1 MICKFFKTQT
11 GGGVSAINY
20 LLDKRVNQGT
30 AKVLQGDEFLT
41 RELIKSMTQKHK
53 TCVGVLSFEEKNI
66 SEELKKE
73 IMESFENALLTPEM
87 KGRYNI
93 LWVEH
98 TDKGRLE
105 LNFVIPK
112 IDLESKKA
120 FNPYYHPADKKR
132 IETWGDYINLR
143 YGFTNPKDPAKEQT
157 IQGSKK
163 AKELFKD
170 YESLDKILHQQVAD
184 EVINSR
190 DELITF
196 LEQNNIEVTRKGKDY
211 LSIKLPESK
220 KAKRFKG
227 SIYNEQFTSF
237 AELREIRGEKE
248 RRAKEYNRRDNEKEL
263 GRLEQELKELISLK
277 SQFYRETIRTINER
291 LRKKTKQS
299 FQRDREKSLQ
309 SRTDEI
315 QTIKPSDELS
325 SGNAYDDDFISDCVV
340 SVDKALSN
348 QQRANDNGQQWE
360 SVSLHRE
367 KSSGTTGEFLLP
379 TTELKEED
387 DNIRTRVN
395 RRNREIT
402 EQDNRISKSRNEL
415 TQYYQNGTR
424 ELQEKLAKFGEQIQ
438 GIGEQIRRAGQRIR
452 SNSEERRKQQ
462 RHRFANFE
470 EQVRSFGSKFAEQI
484 NGVRFLIKARIDGVR
499 GRLKQIR
506 ERILIRTG
514 QVLKTSQKIE
524 QEQIK
529 AKAKES
535 NNIKKGFGL
544 GR

>member
-73 IMESFENALLTPEM
+73 IMESFENTLLTPEM

-143 YGFTNPKDPAKEQT
+143 YGFTDPKDPAKEQT

-170 YESLDKILHQQVAD
+170 YEILDKILHQQVAD

-227 SIYNEQFTSF
+227 SIYDEQFTSF
-237 AELREIRGEKE
+237 AELREIRREKE
-248 RRAKEYNRRDNEKEL
+248 TRAKEYNRRDNEKEL
-263 GRLEQELKELISLK
+263 GRLEHELKELVSLK

-291 LRKKTKQS
+291 LRKKAEQS

-325 SGNAYDDDFISDCVV
+325 SGNAYDDNFVSDCVV
-340 SVDKALSN
+340 SVDQALSN

-360 SVSLHRE
+360 SVSLYRE

-379 TTELKEED
+379 TTELKEEEY

-395 RRNREIT
+395 RRNREIAN
-402 EQDNRISKSRNEL
+402 EDNRISKSRNEL

-424 ELQEKLAKFGEQIQ
+424 ELQERVRNLRERIQ
-438 GIGEQIRRAGQRIR
+438 GIGEEIRRTVQGIR
-452 SNSEERRKQQ
+452 SNREERRKQQ
-462 RHRFANFE
+462 RQRFTNFE
-470 EQVRSFGSKFAEQI
+470 EQVRNFGSKFAEQI
-484 NGVRFLIKARIDGVR
+484 NGVRFFIKERINE
-499 GRLKQIR
+499 LR
-506 ERILIRTG
+506 ERILMRSK

-524 QEQIK
+524 QEQPK
-529 AKAKES
+529 AKVKES
-535 NNIKKGFGL
+535 DNIKKGFGL
-544 GR
+544 GI

>member
-30 AKVLQGDEFLT
+30 ARILKGDEFLT
-41 RELIKSMTQKHK
+41 KELIKSMTQKHK
-53 TCVGVLSFEEKNI
+53 TCVGVLSFEEQNI
-66 SEELKKE
+66 NEDLKKE

-87 KGRYNI
+87 KGRFNI

-120 FNPYYHPADKKR
+120 FNPYYHYADKKR

-143 YGFTNPKDPAKEQT
+143 YGFTDPKDPAKEQT

-190 DELITF
+190 DELIYF

-227 SIYNEQFTSF
+227 SIYDEQFTSF

-248 RRAKEYNRRDNEKEL
+248 RRAEEYNRRDNEKEL
-263 GRLEQELKELISLK
+263 RRIEHELKELISLK
-277 SQFYRETIRTINER
+277 SEFYRETIRTINER
-291 LRKKTKQS
+291 LRKKAEQS
-299 FQRDREKSLQ
+299 FQRDREKNLQ
-309 SRTDEI
+309 SRADEI

-325 SGNAYDDDFISDCVV
+325 SWNAYDDDFTRDCVV
-340 SVDKALSN
+340 SVDKALSD
-348 QQRANDNGQQWE
+348 QQRVNDNGQQWE
-360 SVSLHRE
+360 SVSLYRE

-379 TTELKEED
+379 TTKLKEEEY

-395 RRNREIT
+395 RRNREIAN
-402 EQDNRISKSRNEL
+402 EDNRISKSRNEL

-424 ELQEKLAKFGEQIQ
+424 ELQERVRNFRERIQ

-462 RHRFANFE
+462 RQRFANFE
-470 EQVRSFGSKFAEQI
+470 EQIRSFGSKFAEQI
-484 NGVRFLIKARIDGVR
+484 NGVRFFIKERINE
-499 GRLKQIR
+499 LR
-506 ERILIRTG
+506 ERILMRSK

-524 QEQIK
+524 QEQPK
-529 AKAKES
+529 AKVKES
-535 NNIKKGFGL
+535 DNIKKGFGL
-544 GR
+544 GI

>member
-1 MICKFFKTQT
+1 
-11 GGGVSAINY
+11 
-20 LLDKRVNQGT
+20 
-30 AKVLQGDEFLT
+30 
-41 RELIKSMTQKHK
+41 
-53 TCVGVLSFEEKNI
+53 
-66 SEELKKE
+66 KKK

-93 LWVEH
+93 LWIEH

-105 LNFVIPK
+105 LNFIIPK
-112 IDLESKKA
+112 MDLGSKKA
-120 FNPYYHPADKKR
+120 FNPYFHHVDSKR
-132 IETWGDYINLR
+132 IDFWRDFVNLS
-143 YGFTNPKDPAKEQT
+143 YGFSNPKDPAKEQT

-163 AKELFKD
+163 EKQLFKD
-170 YESLDKILHQQVAD
+170 YGSLDKILHQQVAD

-196 LEQNNIEVTRKGKDY
+196 LEQNSIEVTRKGKDY

-227 SIYNEQFTSF
+227 SIYDEQFTSF
-237 AELREIRGEKE
+237 AELREIRREKE
-248 RRAKEYNRRDNEKEL
+248 RRAKEFNRRDNEKEL
-263 GRLEQELKELISLK
+263 RRIEQELKELISLK
-277 SQFYRETIRTINER
+277 SQFYREKIRRTNER
-291 LRKKTKQS
+291 LRKKAEQS

-309 SRTDEI
+309 SRADEI
-315 QTIKPSDELS
+315 QIIKPSNELS
-325 SGNAYDDDFISDCVV
+325 SGNAYDDDFVSDCVV
-340 SVDKALSN
+340 SVDQALSN

-360 SVSLHRE
+360 SVSLYRE
-367 KSSGTTGEFLLP
+367 KSSGTTGEFLLH
-379 TTELKEED
+379 TTELKEEY

-402 EQDNRISKSRNEL
+402 NEDNRISKSRNEL

-438 GIGEQIRRAGQRIR
+438 GIGEQIRRTVQGIRINR
-452 SNSEERRKQQ
+452 EEYRKQQ
-462 RHRFANFE
+462 RQRFTKFE

-484 NGVRFLIKARIDGVR
+484 NGFRFLIKERINGVR
-499 GRLKQIR
+499 GRLKQFR
-506 ERILIRTG
+506 ERILIRSG

-524 QEQIK
+524 QEQLK
-529 AKAKES
+529 AKDKES

-544 GR
+544 GI